1 MGSGDEPAGKAPD
14 LDAFTPPP
22 SREPSPG
29 KPLFTDFE
37 PREYVP
43 PKDVFEP
50 VEHKVEVTQA
60 ALRPSTAAKRE
71 TIDRLETWLKN
82 IKKEK

>member
-1 MGSGDEPAGKAPD
+1 GSGAEA
-14 LDAFTPPP
+14 
-22 SREPSPG
+22 

-43 PKDVFEP
+43 PKDEFEP
-50 VEHKVEVTQA
+50 AEQKVEA
-60 ALRPSTAAKRE
+60 APAVSMSSKAARRE